1 MKSRRINA
9 VSRAGIGPR
18 FGRLYSWAGFVR
30 ALCCCANRR
39 GRILGF
45 RFRRGKST
53 PGIADR
59 PEQFLHLDQRPLEL
73 REVSLAETIDH
84 IPVEAGEWEADHR
97 SGLVIESPAEFPHNL
112 HRLCDGARPFGNAAV
127 FQMQARVSHRL
138 NGAFVSEMNEL
149 QRARGLDRGFQIGV
163 VVVDGHD
170 SFTDNVSDAKPRSS
184 VFSPDADGRYAPKD
198 SQSDHFTWNS

>member
-1 MKSRRINA
+1 MKSARVYDA
-9 VSRAGIGPR
+9 VSRAGIGTR
-18 FGRLYSWAGFVR
+18 FSRLYSWARLLRASFHYATRCRNVR
-30 ALCCCANRR
+30 
-39 GRILGF
+39 GF
-45 RFRRGKST
+45 RFGRGKST

-59 PEQFLHLDQRPLEL
+59 PEQFLHLDQRPLDL
-73 REVSLAETIDH
+73 REVGFAETIDH

-97 SGLVIESPAEFPHNL
+97 GGLVIESPTEFPHNL
-112 HRLCDGARPFGNAAV
+112 HGLCDGARPFGNPAV
-127 FQMQARVSHRL
+127 FQMPARIPHRL

-149 QRARGLDRGFQIGV
+149 QRARGLNRGFEIGV

-198 SQSDHFTWNS
+198 SQSDRF